1 MMANYHCQLAS
12 KSCGS
17 TSLSV
22 SVSREVLLRGAIRTW
37 TALLL
42 GQRSWTEQQWRTWGM
57 RVTLPADVAP
67 WFTSFPTCLH
77 AFPIL
82 TGCTL
87 MPWACSPWW
96 RLQPLLH
103 ELVAQDDRLLPH
115 AMSCFHYDSCTLTPW
130 AKMNPEA
137 ALLSYIFTAV
147 KGRKYYTLI

>member
-1 MMANYHCQLAS
+1 MMANYHCQCAF

-17 TSLSV
+17 TPLSIWFQRGIAER
-22 SVSREVLLRGAIRTW
+22 SNLNLDSSTLRTEVLDWTTVKELRNEIYLAY
-37 TALLL
+37 A
-42 GQRSWTEQQWRTWGM
+42 
-57 RVTLPADVAP
+57 AP

-77 AFPIL
+77 AFPIM
-82 TGCTL
+82 TDCTL

-96 RLQPLLH
+96 KLQPSLH
-103 ELVAQDDRLLPH
+103 DLVAQDNWLLPQ

-137 ALLSYIFTAV
+137 ALLSYIFTSA